1 MGCIANIGQPLSA
14 GSLCFGV
21 LSAQGQKH
29 YCPSSSCFIF
39 YLITLILVSVDET
52 GLGGKSPKALM
63 CLKMFRFG
71 LYYLELA
78 IEIKPSVEV
87 TLNSTRLRH
96 CLNSKDLNLRLGLQI
111 TLY

>member
-14 GSLCFGV
+14 GALCFGV
-21 LSAQGQKH
+21 LSAQRQKH

-63 CLKMFRFG
+63 FLELWLKTFRFG
-71 LYYLELA
+71 LHYLELA
-78 IEIKPSVEV
+78 IEIKPSVKV
-87 TLNSTRLRH
+87 TLTSTRLRH
-96 CLNSKDLNLRLGLQI
+96 WLSS
-111 TLY
+111 